1 MQSAACDGEAVPC
14 ASEVWTRV
22 PDRFGP
28 FARVHV
34 ADSTGFELPESLK
47 DTFPGA
53 GGSAAQTGT
62 KIQGV
67 WYENTVDR
75 P

>member
-1 MQSAACDGEAVPC
+1 MQSAACDAEAVRVGGL
-14 ASEVWTRV
+14 ARV
-22 PDRFGP
+22 PSRFGP

-34 ADSTGFELPESLK
+34 ADSAGFELPESLK

-53 GGSAAQTGT
+53 DGSAAQTGT

>member
-1 MQSAACDGEAVPC
+1 MPN
-14 ASEVWTRV
+14 
-22 PDRFGP
+22 RFGP
-28 FARVHV
+28 FAHVYV

-53 GGSAAQTGT
+53 DGSAAQMET